1 MLFRSITD
9 TRRLEAALD
18 AREAALTE
26 SQRLKREFVGNV
38 SYELRTPLTT
48 IIGYSELL
56 ERAGDGLTDRGRG
69 HVASVRTAAAQLP

>member
-1 MLFRSITD
+1 MIAQSRAGARI
-9 TRRLEAALD
+9 AALA

-26 SQRLKREFVGNV
+26 SQRLKRDFVGNV

-56 ERAGDGLTDRGRG
+56 ERADGISERGRN
-69 HVASVRTAAAQLP
+69 HVAAVRAAAA